1 MEILRI
7 ILPLLMVCAIVIYTL
22 YAAKKMQNDDKGEKT
37 EENYMSEGMAIGMCL
52 GIAVSIAMDADN
64 IATGLSVGM
73 MLGMSVGM
81 SIKKK

>member
-1 MEILRI
+1 MDILRI
-7 ILPLLMVCAIVIYTL
+7 ILPLLLVCVVVVYIIRTV
-22 YAAKKMQNDDKGEKT
+22 KKRQGTDKCEKT
-37 EENYMSEGMAIGMCL
+37 EETYMPEGMSIGMCL

-64 IATGLSVGM
+64 IAIGLSVGM

>member
-37 EENYMSEGMAIGMCL
+37 EENYMSEGMSIGICLGVAVSTALDGDLAIG
-52 GIAVSIAMDADN
+52 I
-64 IATGLSVGM
+64 SVGM
-73 MLGMSVGM
+73 MLGMAIGM